1 MVISILYLEGLKW
14 VATIISI
21 ALAHTLH
28 VHATANVVN
37 VSHITAEAEK
47 YQGVFFPNPVKKLMT
62 GRLRTCSGIIK

>member
-21 ALAHTLH
+21 ALAHTFH

-37 VSHITAEAEK
+37 VLHITAEVEK
-47 YQGVFFPNPVKKLMT
+47 CRDASFQNPVR
-62 GRLRTCSGIIK
+62 RLTIDQ